1 MKVVVGVDA
10 GGSKTLAV
18 AANGGERVGQAERGP
33 ANATSLGVESAVAT
47 ILDAVSEAARGC
59 QVGAVCVGAA
69 GASRRGVAYPIR
81 QALVKAY
88 PEAQVRIVDDAAIA
102 LRAAVP
108 DGPGVVVVAGTGSI
122 GYAEDAQGSVHRA
135 GGLGWL
141 IGDEGSG
148 YAVGL
153 ATLREAAKTLDGRG
167 EAHALL
173 ALVREHLPAK
183 DREELLSSVYARS
196 GAHLETAR
204 VAALA
209 EGVLRLAGEGDRSAG
224 GIVEHA
230 ALDLAALGV
239 DAARAAGLAQDA
251 PHVVLAGGLL
261 CAKTPLAQL
270 VQRRIESDIRGAAVA
285 RLEREPVEGALAL
298 ARR

>member
-1 MKVVVGVDA
+1 MNVVVGVDA

-18 AANGGERVGQAERGP
+18 AVNGGERVGQAERGP
-33 ANATSLGVESAVAT
+33 ANATSLGVESAVGT
-47 ILDAVSEAARGC
+47 ILEAVSEAARDC
-59 QVGAVCVGAA
+59 RVEAVCVGAA

-108 DGPGVVVVAGTGSI
+108 DGPGVVVIAGTGSV
-122 GYAEDAQGSVHRA
+122 GYAEDAQGGAHRA

-153 ATLREAAKTLDGRG
+153 AALREAAKTLDGRG
-167 EAHALL
+167 QAHALL
-173 ALVREHLPAK
+173 ALVRDHLPAK

-204 VAALA
+204 IAALA
-209 EGVLRLAGEGDRSAG
+209 EGVLRLAGEGDSCASD
-224 GIVEHA
+224 IVEQA
-230 ALDLAALGV
+230 ALDLSALAV
-239 DAARAAGLAQDA
+239 CAARAAGLAQDA
-251 PHVVLAGGLL
+251 PRVVLAGGLL
-261 CAKTPLAQL
+261 RAETPLAQL
-270 VQRRIESDIRGAAVA
+270 VRRRIESDLEGAAA
-285 RLEREPVEGALAL
+285 APLECEPVEGALAL